1 MNHFNLFALASV
13 TSEISLYVKGP
24 LAINGLLTASKSIVV
39 NTNQNNAHCGTKP
52 AINDLGIYIRYLTGT
67 ADTMVSGRV
76 MYQSNQ
82 NTGKLYQ
89 LDASCNSQTYQEL
102 YNNLPFSSIASYTLT
117 IASYLWSYVDT
128 PTHQITDDGKIR
140 KWLHSYDE
148 RFWVFG
154 IGICTGF
161 ICEPTTDGLRST
173 GNMFLQPNWS
183 GPSSPGYPTDRM
195 LLFNVEYWM

>member
-1 MNHFNLFALASV
+1 MKSLHLVVVGVLQLPLVFAAAPQTYPSIFV
-13 TSEISLYVKGP
+13 PVKAGVCIDP
-24 LAINGLLTASKSIVV
+24 DNYGSTFHDFV
-39 NTNQNNAHCGTKP
+39 
-52 AINDLGIYIRYLTGT
+52 RT

-195 LLFNVEYWM
+195 LLFNVEY